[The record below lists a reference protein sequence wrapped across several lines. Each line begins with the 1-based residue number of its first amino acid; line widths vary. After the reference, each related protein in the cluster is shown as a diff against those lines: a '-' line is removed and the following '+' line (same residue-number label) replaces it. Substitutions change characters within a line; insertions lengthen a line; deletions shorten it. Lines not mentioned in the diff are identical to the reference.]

1 MRNIRT
7 CVAIAALMIAAPAGA
22 ETPLTCLQA
31 VRALA
36 DIAKTDSDRS
46 GDINDCSPDAVIGAK
61 VSLMA
66 IAGFARD
73 TEAICAK
80 ELGK

>member
-1 MRNIRT
+1 MNKFRT
-7 CVAIAALMIAAPAGA
+7 SVAIAALMIAAPAMA

-36 DIAKTDSDRS
+36 DIAKNDFNRS
-46 GDINDCSPDAVIGAK
+46 GDINDRSPDAVIGAK

-66 IAGFARD
+66 IADFARD
-73 TEAICAK
+73 TEAICSK